1 MARYFLCL
9 AVLAAVLL
17 PSSAFAQTKTIQT
30 QTIFTPDV
38 TVTLY
43 GTLTITAEEGVNLPG
58 GLFVVLY
65 RNDRNVFGRL
75 AVTNHGNYRF
85 LKVPNGD
92 WEIVIEA
99 ESGDLIRIPVQINF
113 TRDTELR
120 KDLELEWSE
129 KPNSTS
135 PRRGT
140 ISSKDIYTRRPENE
154 TLMNQALAAKHKKN
168 YDEAVKLLKKAV
180 ASDIKD
186 FEAWTELG
194 TVLFT
199 QGNRSEAEKA
209 FKRALEE
216 RPSYP
221 VALLNFGKLEFDLK
235 DYDASIQTL
244 SQLIGAHP
252 ESAEAHRFL
261 GEAYLQTKKGS
272 KAVPEL
278 EEAARLDPEGQA
290 EAHLS
295 MAALYNVLGYKDRA
309 AAEYEKFLAAKP
321 NYPDKK
327 ELEKYIQENKKL

>member
-1 MARYFLCL
+1 MSRYFLCL

-17 PSSAFAQTKTIQT
+17 PSSAFSQV
-30 QTIFTPDV
+30 QTIFSPDV

-43 GTLTITAEEGVNLPG
+43 GTLTITAQQGVNLPG
-58 GLFVVLY
+58 ALFIVLY
-65 RNDRNVFGRL
+65 RTDKSVFGRL
-75 AVTNHGNYRF
+75 PVTNHGTYQF
-85 LKVPNGD
+85 FKVNNGD

-99 ESGDLIRIPVQINF
+99 ESSELVRIPFQINF
-113 TRDTELR
+113 TRNTELR
-120 KDLELEWSE
+120 KDLELEWRE
-129 KPNSTS
+129 KPSSTS
-135 PRRGT
+135 PRRGA
-140 ISSKDIYTRRPENE
+140 ISAKDIYTRRPENE
-154 TLMNQALAAKHKKN
+154 TLMNQALAANGKKN
-168 YDEAVKLLKKAV
+168 YGEAVKLLKKV
-180 ASDIKD
+180 VDSDVKD

-221 VALLNFGKLEFDLK
+221 VALLNFGKLQFDQK
-235 DYDASIQTL
+235 DYEASIQTL
-244 SQLIGAHP
+244 SQLISAHP

-261 GEAYLQTKKGS
+261 GEAYLQIKKGS

-295 MAALYNVLGYKDRA
+295 MAALYDVVGLKDRA

-321 NYPDKK
+321 NYADKEK
-327 ELEKYIQENKKL
+327 LQKYIQENKKL

>member
-1 MARYFLCL
+1 MSRYFFCL
-9 AVLAAVLL
+9 AVFAAGLL
-17 PSSAFAQTKTIQT
+17 PSPAFAQTKTIQT
-30 QTIFTPDV
+30 QTVFFPDV

-58 GLFVVLY
+58 ALFIVLY
-65 RNDRNVFGRL
+65 GSDKAVFGRL
-75 AVTNHGNYRF
+75 PVTNHGNYQF
-85 LKVPNGD
+85 LNVPNGD

-99 ESGDLIRIPVQINF
+99 ESSDLVRIPFEINF
-113 TRDTELR
+113 TRHTELR
-120 KDLELEWSE
+120 KDLELEWRE
-129 KPNSTS
+129 KPSSTS
-135 PRRGT
+135 PRPGS
-140 ISSKDIYTRRPENE
+140 ISSKDIHTRSPENE
-154 TLMNQALAAKHKKN
+154 TLMNQALGANGKKN
-168 YDEAVKLLKKAV
+168 YDEAVKLLKKILD
-180 ASDIKD
+180 SDVKD

-221 VALLNFGKLEFDLK
+221 VALLNFGKVQFDQK

-244 SQLIGAHP
+244 SQLVSAHP

-261 GEAYLQTKKGS
+261 GEAYLQIKKGS

-295 MAALYNVLGYKDRA
+295 LAALYDVVGYKDRA

-321 NYPDKK
+321 NYADKK
-327 ELEKYIQENKKL
+327 KLEKYIQENKKL